1 MKSELNKLPSLSAP
15 LQSMNLSSNPTQYD
29 LLPPDDQ
36 QRTVLH
42 NHVHARPSQRIRLP
56 ALIVYLAVL
65 NDDVILEEE
74 CEHLRRLP
82 GQEMLSIDQLQNN
95 FLRLRLKD
103 YTLRW
108 ERHTEFSRY
117 TLVQRLPEN
126 AQLGATDPELLS
138 SLSLP
143 EGWLAGIPGRT
154 FAAIKLV
161 MVHGDLNRPVEAMA
175 LAHNWFGENPV
186 VASLTGRNSHSLAV
200 TDFMLRGSGFERML
214 VVVPNETSESRT
226 GRISQRLL
234 EIETY
239 RLAALRALPAAKQLA
254 PELANAEQQLVDITA
269 QLENKAASEQELLD
283 RLISLAVRIERANVK
298 HMYRFAA
305 THAYDKIVTQRIAEL
320 REKAIPGTQTIGEF
334 MGRRLSP
341 AIATVEATAQRM
353 VSLSERISQ
362 TSALLR
368 TRVDIMTE
376 AQNQLLLE
384 KLTRGQE
391 LQLRLQSMV
400 EGLSIAAISYY
411 VISLLL
417 YLAKAAKSAGLPIHP
432 ELIIGVMIP
441 IVILTVWYIT
451 RRIHDKFFKLD

>member
-1 MKSELNKLPSLSAP
+1 
-15 LQSMNLSSNPTQYD
+15 MNPSSNLIPYD
-29 LLPPDDQ
+29 LLPPADP
-36 QRTVLH
+36 QRTLLH
-42 NHVHARPSQRIRLP
+42 NVVHTRPSQRIRLP
-56 ALIVYLAVL
+56 ALVVYVAVF
-65 NDDVILEEE
+65 NDGVTLEQE

-82 GQEMLSIDQLQNN
+82 CQEALVIGHLQNN
-95 FLRLRLKD
+95 FLRLRLQGC
-103 YTLRW
+103 TLRW
-108 ERHTEFSRY
+108 ERHTEFTSY
-117 TLVQRLPEN
+117 SLVQHLPEV

-138 SLSLP
+138 FLALP

-154 FAAIKLV
+154 FAAIKLA
-161 MVHGDLNRPVEAMA
+161 MVHGDLNRPGETLA
-175 LAHNWFGENPV
+175 LARNWFGENPV
-186 VASLTGRNSHSLAV
+186 VASLIGRNSHSLAV
-200 TDFMLRGSGFERML
+200 TDFMLRDSGFERML
-214 VVVPNETSESRT
+214 VVAPTETSESRA

-239 RLAALRALPAAKQLA
+239 RLAALRGLPAAKQLA
-254 PELANAEQQLVDITA
+254 PELADAEQQLVDITA
-269 QLENKAASEQELLD
+269 QLENKAVSEQELLD

-341 AIATVEATAQRM
+341 AIATVEATARRM

-376 AQNQLLLE
+376 AQNQQLLG

-411 VISLLL
+411 VVSLLL
-417 YLAKAAKSAGLPIHP
+417 YLAKAGKAAGLPIHP
-432 ELIIGVMIP
+432 ELTIGVMIP

>member
-1 MKSELNKLPSLSAP
+1 MNQSSKLIP
-15 LQSMNLSSNPTQYD
+15 YD
-29 LLPPDDQ
+29 LLPPADP
-36 QRTVLH
+36 QRALLH
-42 NHVHARPSQRIRLP
+42 NVVHTRPSQHIRLP
-56 ALIVYLAVL
+56 ALVVYVAVF
-65 NDDVILEEE
+65 NDGVTLEQE

-82 GQEMLSIDQLQNN
+82 CQEALVTGHLQNN
-95 FLRLRLKD
+95 FLRLRLQD

-108 ERHTEFSRY
+108 ERHTEFTSY
-117 TLVQRLPEN
+117 SLVQHLPEV

-138 SLSLP
+138 FLALP
-143 EGWLAGIPGRT
+143 EGWLARIPGRT
-154 FAAIKLV
+154 FTAIKLA
-161 MVHGDLNRPVEAMA
+161 MVHGDLSRPEEA
-175 LAHNWFGENPV
+175 LALARNWFGKNPV

-200 TDFMLRGSGFERML
+200 TDFMLRDSGFERIL
-214 VVVPNETSESRT
+214 VVAPTETSESRA

-239 RLAALRALPAAKQLA
+239 RLAALRGLPAAKQLA

-269 QLENKAASEQELLD
+269 QLENKSASEQELLD

-305 THAYDKIVTQRIAEL
+305 THAYDKIVTQRIVEL

-376 AQNQLLLE
+376 AQNQQLLE
-384 KLTRGQE
+384 KLTHGQE

-411 VISLLL
+411 VVSLLL
-417 YLAKAAKSAGLPIHP
+417 YVAKAGKAAGLPIHP
-432 ELIIGVMIP
+432 ELIIGAMIP
-441 IVILTVWYIT
+441 IIIWTVWYIT